1 LGYRY
6 QVTQQKRKIKII
18 KTKQKRGTITSDLG
32 RPFFSLE
39 KKNKIKKEENVIEAV
54 RVTQ

>member
-1 LGYRY
+1 LGYGY

-39 KKNKIKKEENVIEAV
+39 KNKIKKEENVIEAV

>member
-1 LGYRY
+1 
-6 QVTQQKRKIKII
+6 VTQQKRKIKII

-39 KKNKIKKEENVIEAV
+39 KNNNNKIKKEENVLEAV

>member
-1 LGYRY
+1 
-6 QVTQQKRKIKII
+6 VTQQKRKIKII

-39 KKNKIKKEENVIEAV
+39 KKNNNKIKKEENVLEAV